1 MPASSP
7 NEPFDVIV
15 VGAGHAGYEAALAAA
30 RMKARTALVTLDRR
44 AIGRMSCN
52 PSVGGMAKSHIVYE
66 LDALGGE
73 IGRNSDYTG
82 IQFRTLNTRKGPAV
96 QATRVQ
102 NDKDAFP
109 KRIQAVVA
117 DELFLTVIEAE
128 AGALILDG
136 GKLRGIR
143 DAEGNEIWGRS
154 VVIASGTFLGG
165 LIHIGDKKTPG
176 GRIGEKG
183 SYALSESIRGLGFRM
198 GRLKTGTPPRL
209 LKDSLDYHEMEVQPG
224 EDPPPFFS
232 YQAKRDW
239 EMFHVEHSGED
250 AARPGTSPTDASVGC
265 DTWASGASEADR
277 PRSNPTD
284 VGPQQAEAERSS
296 AAARPRSN
304 RAEAYDRHGLFHVE
318 QWSSDHT
325 PWPAG
330 WRQIPCY
337 ITHTTAETH
346 QIIEDNL
353 GLSAMYGGHIDGTG
367 VRYCPSIEDKI
378 VKFRTK
384 DSHHVFVE
392 PEGRHAITMY
402 PAGTSNSLP
411 EDVQHRMIHSIPGMR
426 RAVFLKPAYAIEYD
440 YVDPTQL
447 YHTLETKE
455 VEHLYFAGQLNGTTG
470 YEEAACQGFIAGVN
484 AVLKLRG
491 EPPLVLGRHES
502 YIGVLID
509 DLVTKGTDE
518 PYRMFTSRAELRL
531 LLRQDNALYRM
542 RPHAARL
549 RILPAADVARIALED
564 QQIEEEIKRL
574 NKTFREGSTLAQL
587 LRRPERSYADLSGD
601 RNSALSTDVIRQ
613 VETNIKYEG
622 YIAREKLMADRVAR
636 MDQHR
641 IPPDL
646 DYDAITALRFET
658 REKLKKFRPEHLG
671 QASRISG
678 ITPADIALLSVWLAW

>member
-1 MPASSP
+1 MSDVSLNDPY
-7 NEPFDVIV
+7 DVIV

-73 IGRNSDYTG
+73 IGRNADYTG

-117 DELFLTVIEAE
+117 DERFLTVIEAE

-136 GKLRGIR
+136 GRLKGIR
-143 DAEGNEIWGRS
+143 DAAGNEILGRS

-165 LIHIGDKKTPG
+165 LIHIGDKKTQG

-183 SYALSESIRGLGFRM
+183 AYALSESIRSLGFRM

-209 LKDSLDYHEMEVQPG
+209 LKDSLDYHEMEIQPG

-239 EMFHVEHSGED
+239 EMFHVEHCED
-250 AARPGTSPTDASVGC
+250 AARPKSSPTNA
-265 DTWASGASEADR
+265 
-277 PRSNPTD
+277 
-284 VGPQQAEAERSS
+284 GPQLAEAAKELTSVRPASNS
-296 AAARPRSN
+296 ADT
-304 RAEAYDRHGLFHVE
+304 YDRHGLFHVE

-325 PWPAG
+325 PWPVG

-337 ITHTTAETH
+337 ITHTTTETH
-346 QIIEDNL
+346 QIIEENL

-378 VKFRTK
+378 VKFRSK

-447 YHTLETKE
+447 CHTLETKA

-549 RILPAADVARIALED
+549 GILPAAELARIARED
-564 QQIEEEIKRL
+564 QQIEEEIRRL

-601 RNSALSTDVIRQ
+601 RNPELSADVILQ

-641 IPPDL
+641 IPSEL

-678 ITPADIALLSVWLAW
+678 ITPADIALLSVWLAR

>member
-1 MPASSP
+1 
-7 NEPFDVIV
+7 
-15 VGAGHAGYEAALAAA
+15 
-30 RMKARTALVTLDRR
+30 
-44 AIGRMSCN
+44 
-52 PSVGGMAKSHIVYE
+52 
-66 LDALGGE
+66 
-73 IGRNSDYTG
+73 
-82 IQFRTLNTRKGPAV
+82 
-96 QATRVQ
+96 
-102 NDKDAFP
+102 
-109 KRIQAVVA
+109 
-117 DELFLTVIEAE
+117 
-128 AGALILDG
+128 
-136 GKLRGIR
+136 
-143 DAEGNEIWGRS
+143 
-154 VVIASGTFLGG
+154 
-165 LIHIGDKKTPG
+165 
-176 GRIGEKG
+176 
-183 SYALSESIRGLGFRM
+183 
-198 GRLKTGTPPRL
+198 
-209 LKDSLDYHEMEVQPG
+209 ME
-224 EDPPPFFS
+224 D
-232 YQAKRDW
+232 
-239 EMFHVEHSGED
+239 
-250 AARPGTSPTDASVGC
+250 
-265 DTWASGASEADR
+265 
-277 PRSNPTD
+277 
-284 VGPQQAEAERSS
+284 
-296 AAARPRSN
+296 
-304 RAEAYDRHGLFHVE
+304 YDRHGLFHVE
-318 QWSSDHT
+318 QWGSDHT
-325 PWPAG
+325 PWPVG

-337 ITHTTAETH
+337 ITHTTTETH

-447 YHTLETKE
+447 FHTLETKE

-542 RPHAARL
+542 HPHAVRL
-549 RILPAADVARIALED
+549 GILPTAELARIARED
-564 QQIEEEIKRL
+564 RQIEDEIKRL
-574 NKTFREGSTLAQL
+574 GKIFREGSTLAQL
-587 LRRPERSYADLSGD
+587 LRRPEHSYADLSGD
-601 RNSALSTDVIRQ
+601 RNPDLSADVILQ

-678 ITPADIALLSVWLAW
+678 ITPADIALLSVWLAR

>member
-1 MPASSP
+1 M
-7 NEPFDVIV
+7 
-15 VGAGHAGYEAALAAA
+15 
-30 RMKARTALVTLDRR
+30 
-44 AIGRMSCN
+44 
-52 PSVGGMAKSHIVYE
+52 
-66 LDALGGE
+66 
-73 IGRNSDYTG
+73 
-82 IQFRTLNTRKGPAV
+82 

-209 LKDSLDYHEMEVQPG
+209 LKDSLDYNEMEVQPG

-250 AARPGTSPTDASVGC
+250 AARQGSSPTD
-265 DTWASGASEADR
+265 
-277 PRSNPTD
+277 D
-284 VGPQQAEAERSS
+284 VGPQLAGAAGGRATWGPGEGSSPTGVGPQLAEAEKSS
-296 AAARPRSN
+296 DPVRPRSN
-304 RAEAYDRHGLFHVE
+304 RADDYDRRHGNDVGASIRNYRSRSSRREDYDRHGLFHVE

-325 PWPAG
+325 PWPVG

-447 YHTLETKE
+447 FHTLETKA

-542 RPHAARL
+542 HPHALRL
-549 RILPAADVARIALED
+549 GILPAAELARIARED
-564 QQIEEEIKRL
+564 RQIEDEIKRL
-574 NKTFREGSTLAQL
+574 GKIFREGSTLAQL
-587 LRRPERSYADLSGD
+587 LRRPEHSYADLSGD
-601 RNSALSTDVIRQ
+601 RNPDLSADVILQ

-678 ITPADIALLSVWLAW
+678 ITPADIALLSVWLAR

>member
-209 LKDSLDYHEMEVQPG
+209 LKDSLDYHEMEIQPG
-224 EDPPPFFS
+224 EVPPPFFS

-239 EMFHVEHSGED
+239 EMFHVEHSGDDE
-250 AARPGTSPTDASVGC
+250 ARPK
-265 DTWASGASEADR
+265 
-277 PRSNPTD
+277 
-284 VGPQQAEAERSS
+284 
-296 AAARPRSN
+296 SN
-304 RAEAYDRHGLFHVE
+304 RVEDYDRHGLFHVE

-325 PWPAG
+325 PWPVG

-337 ITHTTAETH
+337 ITHTTTETH

-392 PEGRHAITMY
+392 PEGRHAVTMY

-447 YHTLETKE
+447 FHTLETKA

-470 YEEAACQGFIAGVN
+470 YEEAACQGFVAGVN

-549 RILPAADVARIALED
+549 GILPAAELARIARED
-564 QQIEEEIKRL
+564 RQIEEEIKRL
-574 NKTFREGSTLAQL
+574 GKIFREGSTLAQL
-587 LRRPERSYADLSGD
+587 LRRPEHSYADLSGD
-601 RNSALSTDVIRQ
+601 RNPDLSADVILQ

-678 ITPADIALLSVWLAW
+678 ITPADIALLSVWLAR

>member
-7 NEPFDVIV
+7 SDPFDVIV

-165 LIHIGDKKTPG
+165 LIRIGDKKTPG

-183 SYALSESIRGLGFRM
+183 SYALSESIRSLGFRM

-209 LKDSLDYHEMEVQPG
+209 LKDSLDYHEMEIQPG

-239 EMFHVEHSGED
+239 EMFHVEHSAED
-250 AARPGTSPTDASVGC
+250 EARPWSSPTDAGS
-265 DTWASGASEADR
+265 R
-277 PRSNPTD
+277 L
-284 VGPQQAEAERSS
+284 AEAEKSS
-296 AAARPRSN
+296 STVRPGPN

-325 PWPAG
+325 PWPVG

-337 ITHTTAETH
+337 ITHTTTETH

-392 PEGRHAITMY
+392 PEGRHAVTMY

-440 YVDPTQL
+440 YVEPTQL
-447 YHTLETKE
+447 FHTLETKA

-470 YEEAACQGFIAGVN
+470 YEEAACQGFVAGVN

-542 RPHAARL
+542 HPHAVRL
-549 RILPAADVARIALED
+549 GILPAAELTRIARED
-564 QQIEEEIKRL
+564 RQIGEEIKRL
-574 NKTFREGSTLAQL
+574 NKIFRDGSTLAQL
-587 LRRPERSYADLSGD
+587 LRRPEYAYADLSDD
-601 RNSALSTDVIRQ
+601 RNPDLSPDVILQ

-678 ITPADIALLSVWLAW
+678 ITPADIALLSVWLAR